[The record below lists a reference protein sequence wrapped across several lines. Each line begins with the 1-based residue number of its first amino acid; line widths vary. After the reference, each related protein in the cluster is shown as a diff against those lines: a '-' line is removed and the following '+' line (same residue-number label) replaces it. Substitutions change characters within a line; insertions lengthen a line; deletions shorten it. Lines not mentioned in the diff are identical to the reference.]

1 MYTKWLIWPTFLNS
15 LVSHRQLALQN
26 IQQHTTTLFLIV
38 RLVTIDFYIDIQ
50 THHVYIRYIY
60 VYTVRLHFFR
70 IHALYI
76 QFICNTSES
85 LTFYSHFMSTFAVK
99 YISTCLANV
108 CICNFCACLLAPT
121 KKLWTSTPDPGAPRR
136 TPPTLGAGRWWS
148 RRTRR
153 WHPTWLL
160 PLAVTGPSSCP
171 QNQARANIWTTSCG
185 WWKLCECVNLYKQE
199 YIDYMYI
206 CFTYYIDFDIHI
218 IYHSI
223 PYFLNSIK
231 FFRYKQCNRLW
242 QKYGH
247 MQSEVSCFE

>member
-1 MYTKWLIWPTFLNS
+1 MSILGTS
-15 LVSHRQLALQN
+15 MC
-26 IQQHTTTLFLIV
+26 TL
-38 RLVTIDFYIDIQ
+38 Y
-50 THHVYIRYIY
+50 VYIFLEYMHYIY
-60 VYTVRLHFFR
+60 SLFVTRQNHWLSIR
-70 IHALYI
+70 ILCQHLPWNIFPHVLQMFAFAIFALASWL
-76 QFICNTSES
+76 QP
-85 LTFYSHFMSTFAVK
+85 K
-99 YISTCLANV
+99 
-108 CICNFCACLLAPT
+108 NFEPARQT
-121 KKLWTSTPDPGAPRR
+121 PGAPRR